1 MFQWSGNTAIV
12 SLLVFHCSCFSGRV
26 SVVVLHCSCFSAL
39 LVLLVLQCSFCTA
52 HVSVVVLHRSCF
64 SALLVLLVFQC
75 SCCTA
80 RVSVLVLHVPPS
92 SRVVLQKDTVALFHR
107 NSRSVAPCGSLPC
120 LQELITGPHPN
131 TCHPII
137 RFAFVLSTHPLR
149 YFNRFVFPS
158 CFFKHIT
165 Y

>member
-1 MFQWSGNTAIV
+1 VFQW
-12 SLLVFHCSCFSGRV
+12 SCFSGRV
-26 SVVVLHCSCFSAL
+26 ALLVFQCSSCTARVTVFVLHGSCFSGRVAPLVFQCSSCTARVSVLVLHCSCFSAR
-39 LVLLVLQCSFCTA
+39 VA
-52 HVSVVVLHRSCF
+52 
-64 SALLVLLVFQC
+64 LLVFQC